1 MPFWRL
7 KEKERALMRSL
18 EDPWRQSDG
27 KVREKRKGAFQV
39 WDLGWVES

>member
-7 KEKERALMRSL
+7 KVKERPMMRSL

-27 KVREKRKGAFQV
+27 KVREKEKGAFQV
-39 WDLGWVES
+39 WDLGWVEC